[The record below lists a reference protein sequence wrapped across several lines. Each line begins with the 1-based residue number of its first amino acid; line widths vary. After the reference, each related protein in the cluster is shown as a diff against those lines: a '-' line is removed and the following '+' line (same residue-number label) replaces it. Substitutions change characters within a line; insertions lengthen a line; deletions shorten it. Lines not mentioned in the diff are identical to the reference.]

1 MMKIKVENNGYGK
14 HQWAE
19 VTVKTNGGELKESS
33 IDANSDEANDLIL
46 QFGTAMGDL
55 LSMQLDKRLL
65 TNEEIDS
72 EDFASFVDLQYEDRD
87 ELYEF
92 ARAIEKAV
100 RRKLGVE

>member
-1 MMKIKVENNGYGK
+1 MKIKVENNGYGK

-65 TNEEIDS
+65 TDS
-72 EDFASFVDLQYEDRD
+72 EITEEAMKVYGVDNPNDHYFAN
-87 ELYEF
+87 
-92 ARAIEKAV
+92 AIEAAV